1 MGLKTGIRSA
11 TRAMALLG
19 LLVLSQLAL
28 AAPSYAQAVPPPP
41 EPLNVDERGV
51 NLSTGGLAVVTEVDV
66 SIGPGDHR
74 GLRFARQQTS
84 GWRLPDVP
92 LMGGSTSNPI
102 VSFGGRSIPFKTV
115 SGAYVPEFQN
125 GATLSTDRT
134 VFTAAD
140 GTVINFTSN
149 SGINFAD
156 LFAGQLARGTQV
168 TFPDGT
174 LWYFTWLI
182 ANNTYC
188 PPYGGG
194 SCTTVPFGRLSSI
207 RSSTGYQIKLSHSS
221 NGLNGSGS
229 EGAWLQITKAT
240 AINNAVEYC
249 NPAASTCTLTNSW
262 PEATFNTW
270 VGRTM
275 TSATDAAGRTT
286 TYSGASS
293 NTTTYTYTNGK
304 VSSVTRGGATWTYTY
319 GTGSTTTTNA
329 GQAESVGYN
338 SAGVVISS
346 TVGGQTTNFTPCT
359 SSDTNCPV
367 GLLRVVSAPEGNGVL
382 YEYDARGNVTM
393 QHRYGKPGSGVS
405 NIVTAATY
413 PSSCTTGN
421 RKICNKP
428 TSTTDARG
436 NVTEYQWNATHGGLD
451 WAKAPADASGVRPET
466 RYGYGTVY
474 AGTKNASGALVQSP
488 GMYALTQ
495 VLSCRVGTYATCNG
509 TADQQETG
517 IEYPGTGVFSNA
529 LPNSVWVRFGNG
541 TNMVRSYLGYDNVG
555 NVTSVDGP
563 LPGTGDTTVAFYNAA
578 RELTGSIGPSSS
590 SYAANLATRIT
601 YDSLGRPYLTQWG
614 HTTGQTASALSSMTV
629 VGSSETT
636 YDSYWRPIRQ
646 TAKDSGGA
654 AYSIAQTSYDSAGRV
669 DCVAQRMNTAVFGSL
684 PSSACTLG
692 TEGSLG
698 PDRIVRYT
706 YDSADRVTKATN
718 AYGTSLASDEY
729 TLTFT
734 SNGQLATA
742 KDAENNLTTYLYD
755 GHDRNYQVRFPV
767 ATKGA
772 NQSSTSDYEQ
782 YGFDANGNVT
792 SFRTRRNETIALTY
806 DNLNRLTLKDV
817 PTRSGLATTHTRDVH
832 YAYDLF
838 GNLTSARF
846 DSTSGEGILFTYDAL
861 GRQLTETQSLDGAS
875 RTLTSGYDLAN
886 NFKRLTFPD
895 GNYVDSY
902 FDIYNRPY
910 ASYLNGS
917 NPLIHTPFDNAGRP
931 STTYRWRPGVGW
943 DQYTHHTFD
952 AASRLASTLQ
962 NPNNATYDSTTTFA
976 YNPAGQITSRTN
988 SNDYYAW
995 PGHVNVTRGY
1005 TSNGLNQYS
1014 AVAGTNFA
1022 YDANGNLT
1030 SDGTQT
1036 FVYDVENRLVWRG
1049 TGSGT
1054 TWAEMRYDPLG
1065 RLYEIYGSASLPG
1078 GGTGYTRFL
1087 YDGSDLVAEYNG
1099 AGTMQRRH
1107 VHGTG
1112 AGDDPMLWF
1121 EGTGVAD
1128 SARRYLYADER
1139 GSIVA
1144 VTDQNGYATAINSY
1158 DEYGIPDSTDISS
1171 RGRFR
1176 YTGQAWLPELGMYY
1190 YKARMYS
1197 PTLGRFMQTDPIGY
1211 GDGMNMYRYVGNDPV
1226 NSIDPTGLDTCQ
1238 KVQSDE
1244 TYACDLSD
1252 NKTYVWYGGQ
1262 QGYWEG
1268 VEIAPGQW
1276 LTYFIPSNLQ
1286 FENLMDYL
1294 RNSTPS
1300 QDLGCISL
1308 FCSGGG
1314 NYGGAYGSSASGQ
1327 DNGSQPE
1334 YCSSALH
1341 QRGSAFED
1349 VGGWV
1354 GTVGVGA
1361 LGLVAI
1367 VGAPL
1372 TGPIAIVGFGAVAL
1386 GSSLS
1391 LIGNAEQAWAG
1402 DQSALFRGGFN
1413 MLSGGVFSQIAR
1425 TEFGEAVMSEV
1436 GGRIYGSA
1444 VNGGC

>member
-1 MGLKTGIRSA
+1 MRLKRGIRSA
-11 TRAMALLG
+11 MRAMALLG

-207 RSSTGYQIKLSHSS
+207 NSSTGYQIKLTHVS
-221 NGLNGSGS
+221 NTLNGAGS
-229 EGAWLQITKAT
+229 EGGWLQITKAT

-249 NPAASTCTLTNSW
+249 NPAASTCTLTNAW

-275 TSATDAAGRTT
+275 ASATDAAGRTT

-338 SAGVVISS
+338 STGVVVSS
-346 TVGGQTTNFTPCT
+346 TIGGQTTNFTPCT

-405 NIVTAATY
+405 NIVTSATY
-413 PSSCTTGN
+413 PSSCTTSN
-421 RKICNKP
+421 RKTCNKP
-428 TSTTDARG
+428 TSTTDAKG
-436 NVTEYQWNATHGGLD
+436 FVTNYVWDTTHGGLTQ
-451 WAKAPADASGVRPET
+451 AQAPAPTGSAPIG
-466 RYGYGTVY
+466 
-474 AGTKNASGALVQSP
+474 SGARPTVNIAYTTTSAR
-488 GMYALTQ
+488 YLTGSSTWTTAPAIN
-495 VLSCRVGTYATCNG
+495 VISSATACATAATCSG
-509 TADQQETG
+509 TANERVTSVA
-517 IEYPGTGVFSNA
+517 YPSSSVANNA
-529 LPNSVWVRFGNG
+529 LPSSITLRNGNSSVVE
-541 TNMVRSYLGYDNVG
+541 TTAVTYDNVG
-555 NVTSVDGP
+555 NVASVDGP
-563 LPGTGDTTVAFYNAA
+563 LSGTADTTVMFYNAA
-578 RELTGSIGPSSS
+578 REQTGVIGPDPDGTG
-590 SYAANLATRIT
+590 AAGYQAGRIT
-601 YDSLGRPYLTQWG
+601 YDSVGRPYLAEQG
-614 HTTGQTASALSSMTV
+614 YTTGQTASALSSMTV
-629 VGSSETT
+629 MATSQT
-636 YDSYWRPIRQ
+636 YYDAYYRPIQQRAKGS
-646 TAKDSGGA
+646 TATSYA
-654 AYSIAQTSYDSAGRV
+654 ITQTSYDTAGRV
-669 DCVAQRMNTAVFGSL
+669 SCVAQRMNLASL
-684 PSSACTLG
+684 PADACTLG
-692 TEGSLG
+692 TEDTAVG
-698 PDRIVRYT
+698 PDRIVKYT
-706 YDSADRVTKATN
+706 YDSADRVIKATN

-772 NQSSTSDYEQ
+772 NQSSITDYEQ
-782 YGFDANGNVT
+782 YGVDANGNVT

-806 DNLNRLTLKDV
+806 DNLGRLTLKDV

-861 GRQLTETQSLDGAS
+861 GRQLTETQSMDGAS
-875 RTLTSGYDLAN
+875 RTLTSVYDTAN
-886 NFKRLTFPD
+886 NRSLLYFPD
-895 GNYVDSY
+895 GNYANYKRHSSGGLYYVD
-902 FDIYNRPY
+902 
-910 ASYLNGS
+910 LNS
-917 NPLIHTPFDNAGRP
+917 SSPLFYGPRDAAGRVDAL
-931 STTYRWRPGVGW
+931 YRWNVGDSGW
-943 DQYTHHTFD
+943 TTTVADYVYDT
-952 AASRLASTLQ
+952 ASRLSGLHNVLPGTAYDMSVTL
-962 NPNNATYDSTTTFA
+962 A
-976 YNPAGQITSRTN
+976 YNPANQIASRTN
-988 SNDYYAW
+988 SNDTYAW
-995 PGHVNVTRGY
+995 PGHVNVNRSH

-1014 AVAGTNFA
+1014 AVAGTNFS

-1030 SDGTQT
+1030 SDGASN

-1049 TGSGT
+1049 SGSGT
-1054 TWAEMRYDPLG
+1054 TWAELRYDPLG
-1065 RLYEIYGSASLPG
+1065 RLYETYGSAAG
-1078 GGTGYTRFL
+1078 ANTGHTRFL
-1087 YDGSDLVAEYNG
+1087 YDGSDLVAEYNTS
-1099 AGTMQRRH
+1099 GTLLRRY
-1107 VHGTG
+1107 VHGPG
-1112 AGDDPMLWF
+1112 AGDDPLVWF
-1121 EGTGVAD
+1121 EGSGVTNAE
-1128 SARRYLYADER
+1128 RRYLYPDER

-1144 VTDQNGYATAINSY
+1144 VTDQNGTVTAINSY
-1158 DEYGIPDSTDISS
+1158 DEYGIPHTNMA
-1171 RGRFR
+1171 GRFQ

-1226 NSIDPTGLDTCQ
+1226 NFVDPTGLKQVICGRRDASRTNPLTG
-1238 KVQSDE
+1238 E
-1244 TYACDLSD
+1244 TVVTWVNIPC
-1252 NKTYVWYGGQ
+1252 TGG
-1262 QGYWEG
+1262 
-1268 VEIAPGQW
+1268 APGQ
-1276 LTYFIPSNLQ
+1276 TRRPPRTRERPGRDKPVDEPQDDESEACKI
-1286 FENLMDYL
+1286 L
-1294 RNSTPS
+1294 RNNSESTQGVLPAYLTGNDNWNDSSTLQGYQNYYQSNVNQWQPLASTPAKIII
-1300 QDLGCISL
+1300 QIG
-1308 FCSGGG
+1308 SGLA
-1314 NYGGAYGSSASGQ
+1314 GATPIGRAASVPLTVGSASTRFGAG
-1327 DNGSQPE
+1327 N
-1334 YCSSALH
+1334 L
-1341 QRGSAFED
+1341 
-1349 VGGWV
+1349 GG
-1354 GTVGVGA
+1354 
-1361 LGLVAI
+1361 LGLNSF
-1367 VGAPL
+1367 
-1372 TGPIAIVGFGAVAL
+1372 IAGQLKLNQDRVNAL
-1386 GSSLS
+1386 QQRLNY
-1391 LIGNAEQAWAG
+1391 LK
-1402 DQSALFRGGFN
+1402 
-1413 MLSGGVFSQIAR
+1413 SGC
-1425 TEFGEAVMSEV
+1425 EGEK
-1436 GGRIYGSA
+1436 
-1444 VNGGC
+1444 